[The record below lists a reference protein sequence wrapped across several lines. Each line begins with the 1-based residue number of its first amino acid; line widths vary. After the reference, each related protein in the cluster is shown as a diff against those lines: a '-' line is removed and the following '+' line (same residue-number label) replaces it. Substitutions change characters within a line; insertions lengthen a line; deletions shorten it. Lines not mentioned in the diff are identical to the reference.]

1 MSRASARELAV
12 HLIYGIDFTGE
23 TPEEIISS
31 RLNEEYYACLRD
43 VNKLYAG
50 CPSPEDRQYLKKV
63 VSGVSE
69 NRESLNDTIQ
79 KYAIGWDVS
88 RISRLSRAI
97 MQLAIY
103 EIEHVEDVPVGVAIS
118 QAVALAKRY
127 DGDDAGAFVNG
138 ILGAYARAL
147 PTEVK

>member
-23 TPEEIISS
+23 SPAEIISS

-43 VNKLYAG
+43 VDKIYAV
-50 CPSPEDRQYLKKV
+50 CPSPEDRQYLNKV
-63 VSGVSE
+63 VFGVSE
-69 NRESLNDTIQ
+69 NRNILNGTIQ
-79 KYAIGWDVS
+79 MYAIGWDVS

-103 EIEHVEDVPVGVAIS
+103 EMEQVEDVPVGVAIS

-127 DGDDAGAFVNG
+127 DGDEAGAFVNG
-138 ILGAYARAL
+138 ILGAYARTL
-147 PTEVK
+147 PAEVK